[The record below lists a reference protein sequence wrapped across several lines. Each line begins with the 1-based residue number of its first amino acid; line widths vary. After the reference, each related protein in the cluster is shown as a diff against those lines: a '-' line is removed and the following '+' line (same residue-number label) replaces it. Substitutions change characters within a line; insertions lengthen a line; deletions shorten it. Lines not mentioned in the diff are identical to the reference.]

1 MTRRAAPLWAVLAAA
16 CLLSACASGPAKPKP
31 ADLVAITPVLVAKP
45 LWSAKL
51 PAISFAL
58 QVQVHG
64 DKLTLASSDGTVLQL
79 DAPSGRE
86 VWRQAVGSPLSAGV
100 GSDGQLSAVVTQAN
114 ELVALQEGRVLWRQR
129 LTTQAYTAPLVA
141 GARVFVLSA
150 DRAVSAYD
158 GRTGARLWTQQRP
171 GNDPLVL
178 RQAGVI
184 LPVGDTLVVGL
195 SGRLLG
201 LNPLNGSV
209 RWDTAIAT
217 PRGINEV
224 ERLVDLVGPAAR
236 QGNVVCARA
245 FQAAV
250 GCVNTEAGNTLW
262 TRLSDGLV
270 GLAADERQVF
280 GTESNSTVQAWSRS
294 DGERGWSSDRLRFR
308 ELTAPLVVG
317 RSVAVGD
324 FQGFVHFLSREDGSL
339 QDRLSTDGS
348 AVVATPLMAGNTL
361 VVVTAAGGV
370 FGFSLP

>member
-1 MTRRAAPLWAVLAAA
+1 
-16 CLLSACASGPAKPKP
+16 
-31 ADLVAITPVLVAKP
+31 LVA
-45 LWSAKL
+45 
-51 PAISFAL
+51 
-58 QVQVHG
+58 
-64 DKLTLASSDGTVLQL
+64 
-79 DAPSGRE
+79 
-86 VWRQAVGSPLSAGV
+86 
-100 GSDGQLSAVVTQAN
+100 
-114 ELVALQEGRVLWRQR
+114 
-129 LTTQAYTAPLVA
+129 
-141 GARVFVLSA
+141 
-150 DRAVSAYD
+150 
-158 GRTGARLWTQQRP
+158 
-171 GNDPLVL
+171 
-178 RQAGVI
+178 
-184 LPVGDTLVVGL
+184 GL

-209 RWDTAIAT
+209 RWDAAIAT

-250 GCVNTEAGNTLW
+250 GCVNTVAGNTTW
-262 TRLSDGLV
+262 TRQSDGLV
-270 GLAADERQVF
+270 GLAADERLVF
-280 GTESNSTVQAWSRS
+280 GTESNSNVQTWRRS

-339 QDRLSTDGS
+339 QGRLSTDGS

>member
-1 MTRRAAPLWAVLAAA
+1 MTRRAVPLWAVLAAVS
-16 CLLSACASGPAKPKP
+16 LLAACAGGPAKPKP
-31 ADLVAITPVLVAKP
+31 ADLVALAPVVVAKP
-45 LWSAKL
+45 LWSAKV
-51 PAISFAL
+51 PAIAFAL

-64 DKLTLASSDGTVLQL
+64 DKLTLAASDGTVLQL
-79 DAPSGRE
+79 DAASGRE
-86 VWRQAVGSPLSAGV
+86 LWRQAVGSPLAAGV

-129 LTTQAYTAPLVA
+129 LSTQAYTAPLVA

-184 LPVGDTLVVGL
+184 LPVGDTLVAGL

-209 RWDTAIAT
+209 RWDAAIAT

-236 QGNVVCARA
+236 LGNVVCARA

-250 GCVNTEAGNTLW
+250 GCVNTEAGTITW
-262 TRLSDGLV
+262 TRQSDGLV
-270 GLAADERQVF
+270 GLAVDERQVF
-280 GTESNSTVQAWSRS
+280 GTESNSTVQTWRRS

-324 FQGFVHFLSREDGSL
+324 YQGYVHFLSREDGSL
-339 QDRLSTDGS
+339 QSRLSTDGS

>member
-1 MTRRAAPLWAVLAAA
+1 MTRRAAPLWAVLAAVS
-16 CLLSACASGPAKPKP
+16 LLAACASGPAKPKP
-31 ADLVAITPVLVAKP
+31 ADLVALTPVVVAKP

-51 PAISFAL
+51 PAIAFAL

-64 DKLTLASSDGTVLQL
+64 DKLTLAASDGTVLQL
-79 DAPSGRE
+79 DATSGRE
-86 VWRQAVGSPLSAGV
+86 LWRQAVGSPLSAGV

-129 LTTQAYTAPLVA
+129 LSTQAYTAPLVA

-158 GRTGARLWTQQRP
+158 GRSGARLWTQQRP

-184 LPVGDTLVVGL
+184 LPLGDTLVAGL

-209 RWDTAIAT
+209 RWDAAIAT

-250 GCVNTEAGNTLW
+250 GCVNTEAGNTTW
-262 TRLSDGLV
+262 TRQSDGLV

-280 GTESNSTVQAWSRS
+280 GTESNSTVQAWRRS

-317 RSVAVGD
+317 RSLAVGD

-339 QDRLSTDGS
+339 QGRLSTDGS

>member
-1 MTRRAAPLWAVLAAA
+1 
-16 CLLSACASGPAKPKP
+16 
-31 ADLVAITPVLVAKP
+31 
-45 LWSAKL
+45 
-51 PAISFAL
+51 
-58 QVQVHG
+58 
-64 DKLTLASSDGTVLQL
+64 
-79 DAPSGRE
+79 
-86 VWRQAVGSPLSAGV
+86 
-100 GSDGQLSAVVTQAN
+100 
-114 ELVALQEGRVLWRQR
+114 
-129 LTTQAYTAPLVA
+129 
-141 GARVFVLSA
+141 
-150 DRAVSAYD
+150 
-158 GRTGARLWTQQRP
+158 
-171 GNDPLVL
+171 
-178 RQAGVI
+178 
-184 LPVGDTLVVGL
+184 LPVGDTLVAGL

-209 RWDTAIAT
+209 RWDAAIAT

-250 GCVNTEAGNTLW
+250 GCVNTEAGSTTW
-262 TRLSDGLV
+262 TRQSDGLV

-280 GTESNSTVQAWSRS
+280 GTESNSNVQTWRRS

-339 QDRLSTDGS
+339 QGRLSTDGS